1 MATHADAEMMERNAL
16 VLASHGRLPLV
27 QELVLSRPELINEP
41 RVGPDFGGERPIDA
55 GAHTHNRAI
64 VETLLA
70 HGAEHNI
77 YSAAFM
83 GDYDRVASFIE
94 DSPGLVQTPGVHS
107 IPILSFVADR
117 AVAELLLTEGADVNA
132 TSRAPYQTTPLHGA
146 ARRGYTDVVELL
158 LLNGADTAARDY
170 NDKTPRELA
179 TDPAVIAL
187 FDRYAPGA

>member
-1 MATHADAEMMERNAL
+1 MSQIDSAMMEQNAL
-16 VLASHGRLPLV
+16 VLASHGRLEMV
-27 QELVLSRPELINEP
+27 RELVESHPELVNASG
-41 RVGPDFGGERPIDA
+41 VGDDFGGERPIDA

-94 DSPGLVQTPGVHS
+94 TDPGLVQTPGVHS
-107 IPILSFVADR
+107 IPILSFVSDR
-117 AVAELLLTEGADVNA
+117 AVAELLLTEGAEANA
-132 TSRAPYQTTPLHGA
+132 ASRAPFNTTPLHGA

-158 LLNGADTAARDY
+158 LLNGADTTATDY
-170 NDKTPRELA
+170 NGKTPRELA
-179 TDPAVIAL
+179 TQPAIIAL
-187 FDRYAPGA
+187 FDRYASEA